1 MSGFSIALNHRTVC
15 PAGGKDYRRF
25 LRANPPDAHG
35 LASCPLALHR
45 DLVREAEGARND
57 GPRHARLLGWAATV
71 RRYCAEYRALGE

>member
-35 LASCPLALHR
+35 LASCPLCGKRVALKVQKSSG
-45 DLVREAEGARND
+45 LAVVI
-57 GPRHARLLGWAATV
+57 PRHLELIVG
-71 RRYCAEYRALGE
+71 L